1 MKLMCGNANKPL
13 AKTIADYLDSPL
25 SNVEIETFA
34 DGELFCRIDE
44 NMRIFDFEIDAT
56 DAAALD
62 KLAASDGRSY
72 WDNSD
77 VP

>member
-1 MKLMCGNANKPL
+1 
-13 AKTIADYLDSPL
+13 
-25 SNVEIETFA
+25 
-34 DGELFCRIDE
+34 
-44 NMRIFDFEIDAT
+44 MRIFDFEIDAT

-62 KLAASDGRSY
+62 KLAARDGRSY